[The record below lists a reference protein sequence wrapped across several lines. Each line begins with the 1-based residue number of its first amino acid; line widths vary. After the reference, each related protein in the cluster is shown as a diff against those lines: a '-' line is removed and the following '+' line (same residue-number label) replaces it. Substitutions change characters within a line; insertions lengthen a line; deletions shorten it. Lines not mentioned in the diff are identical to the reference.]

1 MPIPFPFDF
10 KNPDYRAVIEWR
22 VERLARIREDAAK
35 DASAIPKLR
44 AYYKNNIA
52 QFIIDCGMTY
62 DPRNIDVGLSPIVP
76 FILFQRQEECVHW
89 IIERWKARESG
100 VIPKSRDVG
109 MSWLLLATD
118 ASLGMTHNNMAIGY
132 GSRKEEYVDNSKDR
146 KSLFWKLRFYLQYV
160 PREFTGGFNEKEH
173 AAHKRVIIP
182 ATNSIFT
189 GEAGDNI
196 GRGDRTTKYNVD
208 EAAHI
213 ERANL
218 LDASLSATTNCRI
231 DVSSANGMDN
241 PFAEKVHSFPSH
253 RVFWF
258 RWQDDPRKDEQWY
271 AKICANVDDPTV
283 IAQEIDI
290 DFNSSKD
297 HQLIPSAWVLAAIN
311 AHVKLNLQPKG
322 MRYGALDVADQGKD
336 KNAFSA
342 RHGFLLLGIEEW
354 SGKDSDTFAT
364 ADRAVDLCDKLG
376 LKEFKFDADGIGAG
390 MRGDV
395 RVINQRKE
403 RQGKPIEAL
412 PYKGSGAVVDAEKP
426 YITVSGERD
435 KLNRTNEDMFVNRK
449 AQEWWRLRM
458 RFQKTF
464 RWITLGI
471 ACHPSEIISIP
482 SQMKGIQ
489 ALQAEL
495 SQPTFN
501 KNGSGQILV
510 NKQPDGTRSPNKA
523 DAVVMV
529 YSQDKVSK
537 GTFD

>member
-1 MPIPFPFDF
+1 MPIPFPFNF
-10 KNPDYRAVIEWR
+10 KSPDYRAVIEWR

-35 DASAIPKLR
+35 DPTAIPKLR
-44 AYYKNNIA
+44 AYYKENIA
-52 QFIIDCGMTY
+52 QFIIDWGMTY
-62 DPRNIDVGLSPIVP
+62 DPRNIDIGLSPIVP
-76 FILFQRQEECVHW
+76 FILFPRQEECVQW

-182 ATNSIFT
+182 STNSIFT

-213 ERANL
+213 ERASL

-258 RWQDDPRKDEQWY
+258 RWQDDPRKDEAWY

-297 HQLIPSAWVLAAIN
+297 HQLIPSAWVLAAID
-311 AHVKLNLQPKG
+311 AHVKLNLQPQG

-336 KNAFSA
+336 KNAFAA
-342 RHGFLLLGIEEW
+342 RYGFMLLGIDEW

-364 ADRAVDLCDKLG
+364 ADRAVDNCDKLG

-390 MRGDV
+390 IRGDV
-395 RVINQRKE
+395 RVINERKE
-403 RQGKPIEAL
+403 RQGNAINAI
-412 PYKGSGAVVDAEKP
+412 PYKGSGEVVDADKP
-426 YITVSGERD
+426 YITVMGEKD
-435 KLNRTNEDMFVNRK
+435 KLNRSNQDMFANRK

-464 RWITLGI
+464 RWVTMGI
-471 ACHPSEIISIP
+471 VCQPSEIISIP
-482 SQMKGIQ
+482 SNMKGVQ

-510 NKQPDGTRSPNKA
+510 NKQPPGTRSPNKA

-529 YSQDKVSK
+529 YSIDKQTK